1 MKKRVYLTFNSS
13 FTSSGPTLGAS
24 LPALPAC
31 PGHKQRYQRKPLGGY
46 HRCLQWAAAHV
57 PENSECPG
65 NTGRALSVQSSPG
78 TAQTPFCSMSSSFC
92 SVTDFF
98 QGGDETSLDLGPFLR
113 VLAPPNM
120 NNRIQR
126 NYKGLKITCM
136 HAQLG
141 QV

>member
-24 LPALPAC
+24 LPARPAC
-31 PGHKQRYQRKPLGGY
+31 SEHQQRYQRKPLGGY

-65 NTGRALSVQSSPG
+65 NTGRALSVQSTPG

-98 QGGDETSLDLGPFLR
+98 KVVMKRAWTWDPFSEYLH
-113 VLAPPNM
+113 LPNM
-120 NNRIQR
+120 NNRTQR
-126 NYKGLKITCM
+126 NYKGLKITCT